1 MINTVALKSRKG
13 GSLEA
18 AKSVILV
25 FGLAKLTH
33 CSPLQVSRTWMKG
46 KLGLVDKWTQAL

>member
-25 FGLAKLTH
+25 FGLAKVD
-33 CSPLQVSRTWMKG
+33 PLFTFAGQQDLDEGSWG
-46 KLGLVDKWTQAL
+46 